1 MNYKNIDI
9 GERIKIARKELNLTQ
24 EIFAEGLMMKR
35 NSITQLENKVRNPSE
50 RTLKL
55 IASKYN
61 VNIEFLLNGELP
73 ILNPLSKEEE
83 LASWMGSIVKPEND
97 GETMQRIIRLLS
109 QLEDDDWEA
118 IKKIAD
124 KISELYKKKG

>member
-73 ILNPLSKEEE
+73 ILNPLSKQEE
-83 LASWMGSIVKPEND
+83 LAAWMGTIIKPAND
-97 GETMQRIIRLLS
+97 GDVRQRIIHILS
-109 QLEDDDWEA
+109 QLEDDEWEA
-118 IKKIAD
+118 IGKIAERIA
-124 KISELYKKKG
+124 KEYKKD